1 MKIEM
6 QVCKEN
12 EDGSADVVFEMDEE
26 AKRWIMTIGIE
37 AMLMK
42 AIESAEITPIQPP
55 KVTPEVTPE
64 EEEAWK
70 RLEEEQRIDAYAEAY
85 HEASYKAQEFID
97 GATPAELGIFT
108 LRKAF
113 ETGFIN
119 GVIFVKNRGDM

>member
-64 EEEAWK
+64 EEEEWNRAEYAQAIRDRNRAATEAWNAAAQYIVEHGNGLGK
-70 RLEEEQRIDAYAEAY
+70 ISIRQAVEDGFLLG
-85 HEASYKAQEFID
+85 YKFAT
-97 GATPAELGIFT
+97 GA
-108 LRKAF
+108 K
-113 ETGFIN
+113 
-119 GVIFVKNRGDM
+119 K